1 MRIRGYF
8 QFANLRLHYIGF
20 HKASFKCILT
30 GKIPLKQWTMKISQF
45 ASKIASQQSV
55 EQLHYWHFKQ
65 LDQTLLSDFGSLQRF
80 QLIKFSLIRWWHKPH
95 ASPHPSKSCDHV
107 MQVWVWTKRRDTTQ
121 MWETL
126 MSTYKNKCGVSR
138 FFQSKQKELGWQNI
152 AALYTMIPL
161 TPTHLETVCVLM
173 DVAQIFVVEERRMR
187 AGPAPELT
195 PGPALAHSTCY
206 SMAGSTWGK
215 NTNFHAFMASKNSN
229 FQIIFNIT
237 CSYWAARSSRRMSS
251 KCQTDIGKPF
261 GTQIH
266 CRDSWRNVV
275 ILRIL
280 RILVDVKQGSPEW
293 SNYWDPDLK
302 QRWDHVGANWSLVRK
317 EFLWANLGYYLLHAN
332 TAEISRLK
340 RRSASKTIRLPWK
353 WQK

>member
-152 AALYTMIPL
+152 AALHTMIPL

-215 NTNFHAFMASKNSN
+215 NTNFHAFMASKKSP
-229 FQIIFNIT
+229 ISK
-237 CSYWAARSSRRMSS
+237 SYLILHARIEQHAAVAECPPS
-251 KCQTDIGKPF
+251 
-261 GTQIH
+261 
-266 CRDSWRNVV
+266 
-275 ILRIL
+275 
-280 RILVDVKQGSPEW
+280 VKQT
-293 SNYWDPDLK
+293 
-302 QRWDHVGANWSLVRK
+302 
-317 EFLWANLGYYLLHAN
+317 LGNHLGHRF
-332 TAEISRLK
+332 TAEIPGGGMSWSWEYWESWLMSNKDHQNDPITGTR
-340 RRSASKTIRLPWK
+340 T
-353 WQK
+353 

>member
-126 MSTYKNKCGVSR
+126 MSMYIQKQVWGEQI
-138 FFQSKQKELGWQNI
+138 FSKQTERTRLAEYCSI
-152 AALYTMIPL
+152 AYYDS
-161 TPTHLETVCVLM
+161 THPHSFRNSLCTHGCRSNLRCGGEKNESW
-173 DVAQIFVVEERRMR
+173 AR
-187 AGPAPELT
+187 ART
-195 PGPALAHSTCY
+195 
-206 SMAGSTWGK
+206 
-215 NTNFHAFMASKNSN
+215 HA
-229 FQIIFNIT
+229 
-237 CSYWAARSSRRMSS
+237 RPSSSAF
-251 KCQTDIGKPF
+251 DWLLNG
-261 GTQIH
+261 
-266 CRDSWRNVV
+266 
-275 ILRIL
+275 RI
-280 RILVDVKQGSPEW
+280 DVK
-293 SNYWDPDLK
+293 
-302 QRWDHVGANWSLVRK
+302 
-317 EFLWANLGYYLLHAN
+317 
-332 TAEISRLK
+332 
-340 RRSASKTIRLPWK
+340 
-353 WQK
+353 